1 MEQSSFRWWAF
12 WRRVQYGTGFAV
24 VVALLVG
31 SVYAK
36 FFYESPQCFD
46 GKQNGTETG
55 VDCGGVCTRI
65 CTAEVVPPVVVWA
78 KSFKVVDGQYNAV
91 AYVENRN
98 NSAAAPT
105 VNYTLR
111 LLKNGTE
118 LARRQGR
125 TILPPGSTYP
135 IFEGRITVPRGEE
148 PTDTVLEIAPV
159 DLWVPAAIG
168 REQFKTTDISLT
180 GADAEPRL
188 RAVVE
193 NTRIESARGV
203 EVVATIFDSEG
214 TPLTASQ
221 TIVDELPG
229 QTRKE
234 VYFTWPK
241 PIATTIR
248 SCEVPSDV
256 MIVLDRSGSMAADGG
271 TPPEPLESA
280 KKAAQAFVGLLQP
293 RDTVGF
299 VSYATTPSSPIEST
313 LTPNRTLLQSAIA
326 GVTMG
331 TDGTQYTNMGD
342 AFSVA
347 LAELTSAR
355 HRSDARKVIV
365 FLTDGDVTRPV
376 NPETG
381 KLDREYAATYA
392 KSSAEKAK
400 EAGVIVYA
408 IGFGDFLTAPS
419 DAVARDTGLIKSFA
433 TSPETY
439 FEAPSVADLDRV
451 YQAIATSICEVG
463 PARIEVIPKTDT
475 AFQTVEPK

>member
-1 MEQSSFRWWAF
+1 MDIAQVRWWAF
-12 WRRVQYGTGFAV
+12 WRRVQYGTGFSLMV
-24 VVALLVG
+24 FMLMG
-31 SVYAK
+31 GVYAK

-46 GKQNGTETG
+46 GKQNGTESG
-55 VDCGGVCTRI
+55 VDCGGMCTRI

-111 LLKNGTE
+111 LLKDGKE
-118 LARRQGR
+118 LARRQGK

-135 IFEGRITVPRGEE
+135 VFEGRISVPRGEE
-148 PTDTVLEIAPV
+148 PTETVLEIAPV
-159 DLWVPAAIG
+159 DLWVPATEG
-168 REQFKTTDISLT
+168 REQFRTTDIALSS
-180 GADAEPRL
+180 ADSEPRL

-193 NTRIESARGV
+193 NTRIEAATGV

-221 TIVDELPG
+221 TIVDSLPG

-234 VYFTWPK
+234 IYFTWPE

-280 KKAAQAFVGLLQP
+280 KKAAQSFVGRLQP

-299 VSYATTPSSPIEST
+299 LSYATTPSSPIEQV
-313 LTPNRTLLQSAIA
+313 LTPDRSVLVSAIE

-342 AFSVA
+342 AFSTA
-347 LAELTSAR
+347 LAELTSSR
-355 HRSDARKVIV
+355 HRDDARKVIV

-381 KLDREYAATYA
+381 RLDREYAANYA
-392 KSSAEKAK
+392 NDAATRAKA
-400 EAGVIVYA
+400 AGVIVYA
-408 IGFGDFLTAPS
+408 IGFGDFLSAQN
-419 DAVARDTGLIKSFA
+419 DAVARDTQLIKNFA

-451 YQAIATSICEVG
+451 YQTIATSICEVG
-463 PARIEVIPKTDT
+463 PARIEIIPKTDT
-475 AFQTVEPK
+475 SFVSIED